1 MAKYRS
7 VVPLASAPDVERPS
21 IRLRYERLDNTTRR
35 LIDDLGIW
43 PDASIAEARRCIE
56 ARLQTLNVQQRSQ
69 LLQRIRKLIE

>member
-56 ARLQTLNVQQRSQ
+56 TRLQTLNVQQRSQ